1 VAIDNI
7 LLLHF
12 SGKPTMDCSILV
24 LHIYSR
30 DVRVRA
36 CRKRVGTRC
45 LKVRKGSG
53 FVYFAQFY

>member
-1 VAIDNI
+1 
-7 LLLHF
+7 
-12 SGKPTMDCSILV
+12 MDCSILV

-36 CRKRVGTRC
+36 CRERVGRRC
-45 LKVRKGSG
+45 LRVRKGSG